1 MKTQT
6 DFTPIFI
13 RPESEIDVV
22 MITDR
27 PETQDANPTPNSY
40 SVESGSADFDYFNNL
55 IKLFDEVDVT
65 LSKH

>member
-27 PETQDANPTPNSY
+27 PEHENPNPTPSSY
-40 SVESGSADFDYFNNL
+40 SVESGSADYDYYNNL
-55 IKLFDEVDVT
+55 IKLFDELDVT
-65 LSKH
+65 LNKH